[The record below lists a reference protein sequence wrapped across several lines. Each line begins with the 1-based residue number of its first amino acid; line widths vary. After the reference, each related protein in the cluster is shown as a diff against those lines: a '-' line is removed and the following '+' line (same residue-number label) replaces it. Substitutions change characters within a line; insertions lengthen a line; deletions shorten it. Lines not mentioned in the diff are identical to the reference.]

1 MTIRQTMTTDPELA
15 LRETGPPEASEL
27 DRPILSLVPEPDVL
41 ERAGNHLITRPRPGR
56 GVRYQQFLEALGV
69 ATYTTDE
76 AGHITFF
83 NDAAA
88 ELWGRRPEIGEEW
101 CGSLQLL
108 HTDGSPMRHDEC
120 PMAIALREERA
131 VRGGQAIAVRP
142 DGTRVRFEAYPTPL
156 FDEANHLVGAINV
169 LVDVTERHKAE
180 ERSRASARALAASNA
195 VKDEFLGLVSHE
207 LRTPVTTIYGNA
219 RLLQSRG
226 SHLDDEVKESMLAD
240 MVADADRLH
249 SIIENLLHLTRLG
262 SGTEPDLEPQV
273 LERVVEHAVRSYAAR
288 HPPREI
294 RFSTIMTSAVVDA
307 DETYLT
313 LLVENL
319 LTNAEK
325 YSEADTPIDVEI
337 SATDTE
343 VCIAIRDRGIG
354 FGDDLP
360 EALFEPFYRSQ
371 EAREAASGLGI
382 GLALCKR
389 ITTALNGRIWALPRE
404 GGGAEI
410 GFALPIL
417 PSANDTF

>member
-1 MTIRQTMTTDPELA
+1 VTLSKSRSTQPDVEDEEALPEPIR
-15 LRETGPPEASEL
+15 L
-27 DRPILSLVPEPDVL
+27 DRHFPPLTAALDAS
-41 ERAGNHLITRPRPGR
+41 ATN
-56 GVRYQQFLEALGV
+56 RYQSFLEALGV
-69 ATYTTDE
+69 ATYTTDAE
-76 AGHITFF
+76 GRITFF

-88 ELWGRRPEIGEEW
+88 ALWGRKPDLGEAW
-101 CGSLQLL
+101 CGSLRLL
-108 HTDGSPMRHDEC
+108 ATDGSPMRHDEC
-120 PMAIALREERA
+120 PMAIALREQRA

-142 DGTRVRFEAYPTPL
+142 DGSRVRFEAYPSPL
-156 FDEANHLVGAINV
+156 FDESGRLVGAINV
-169 LVDVTERHKAE
+169 LIDVTDRHRAE
-180 ERSRASARALAASNA
+180 EASRASARALAASNA

-219 RLLQSRG
+219 RLLQDRAD
-226 SHLDDEVKESMLAD
+226 HLDDSIKASMLED

-262 SGTEPDLEPQV
+262 AGTEPDLEPQV
-273 LERVVEHAVRSYAAR
+273 LERVVQHAVRSYAGR
-288 HPPREI
+288 HPSREI
-294 RFSTIMTSAVVDA
+294 RFSTVITTAVVDA

-325 YSEADTPIDVEI
+325 YSAPDAPIDVDI
-337 SATDTE
+337 TATDDE
-343 VCIAIRDRGIG
+343 VAVAIRDRGIG
-354 FGDDLP
+354 FGEDPP
-360 EALFEPFYRSQ
+360 ETLFEPFYRSR

-389 ITTALNGRIWALPRE
+389 ITTALHGRIWAVPRD

-417 PSANDTF
+417 RTNGDVF

>member
-1 MTIRQTMTTDPELA
+1 MTIRATRPTRPDLARQEMELTDGIDIDRHFVSLMAVPDA
-15 LRETGPPEASEL
+15 MVSPDPDATTGP
-27 DRPILSLVPEPDVL
+27 
-41 ERAGNHLITRPRPGR
+41 RPRR
-56 GVRYQQFLEALGV
+56 ANRYLGFLEALGV

-76 AGHITFF
+76 AGRITFF

-101 CGSLQLL
+101 CGSLRLL
-108 HTDGSPMRHDEC
+108 HTDGSAMRHDEC
-120 PMAIALREERA
+120 PMAIALREQRA

-142 DGTRVRFEAYPTPL
+142 DGSRVRFEAYPTPL
-156 FDEANHLVGAINV
+156 FDEANHLVGAVNV
-169 LVDVTERHKAE
+169 LVDVTERHRAE

-226 SHLDDEVKESMLAD
+226 RHLDDEVKESMLAD

-262 SGTEPDLEPQV
+262 SGTEPELEPQV
-273 LERVVEHAVRSYAAR
+273 FERVVERSVRSYAAR
-288 HPPREI
+288 HPSREI
-294 RFSTIMTSAVVDA
+294 RFSTIMTTAVVDA

-325 YSEADTPIDVEI
+325 YSEADTPIDVEV
-337 SATDTE
+337 SASDVE
-343 VCIAIRDRGIG
+343 VCVAVLDRGIG
-354 FGDDLP
+354 FGDDP
-360 EALFEPFYRSQ
+360 PDALFEPFYRSQ

-389 ITTALNGRIWALPRE
+389 ITTALHGRIWASPRE
-404 GGGAEI
+404 GGGADI
-410 GFALPIL
+410 RFALPIL
-417 PSANDTF
+417 PSGNDVF